1 MNELMQKIVGKF
13 NISAEKA
20 PEVYEALKNQ
30 YTIYEICDTFITALH
45 VIFLLLLGCLFLL
58 FHAFTLEK
66 ITMRKMVII
75 SSIAILT
82 IIVLFI
88 TVYTIR
94 DIYTSDIIFLNSE
107 LVR

>member
-1 MNELMQKIVGKF
+1 MNELMQKVVEKF

-30 YTIYEICDTFITALH
+30 YTIYEICDTFITAIH
-45 VIFLLLLGCLFLL
+45 VIFLISLGCSLLL
-58 FHAFTLEK
+58 FHAFMLEK
-66 ITMRKMVII
+66 ITMKKMVII
-75 SSIAILT
+75 LIITALT
-82 IIVLFI
+82 IIILFV

-94 DIYTSDIIFLNSE
+94 DIYASDIIFLNSK